1 MKKVVI
7 IIILLCVLLVGIS
20 PLIKTKLFN
29 KIDDN
34 KEGEEVIKEEE
45 EDTYIDDNK
54 IILGLY
60 KDYHNGKERVLIK
73 EYESNFEY
81 HKDISS
87 FEVYYTNEESISNE
101 SQIKLFD
108 RYKDN
113 YENVL
118 DYRIGYK
125 VSFNTV
131 DGTVSKTVLSP
142 KDTNDFY
149 NILEVYLYD
158 DYHRNGGWY
167 SHTTEEEF
175 NKDTLLTSIKLT
187 AGKEV
192 DKITSDITLEAFTY
206 MEEDLD
212 ELGNYKGNSKYLIT
226 IKKSS

>member
-7 IIILLCVLLVGIS
+7 IIILLCFLLVGIS

-125 VSFNTV
+125 VSFNTI
-131 DGTVSKTVLSP
+131 DGMVSKTVLSP

-206 MEEDLD
+206 MEEDID

>member
-29 KIDDN
+29 MIDDN

-125 VSFNTV
+125 VSFNTI
-131 DGTVSKTVLSP
+131 DGMVSKTVLSP